1 MEIVHTAETDTA
13 IGLCRVASTEKGLAY
28 VELPHASGRGL
39 GGWLR
44 RCARGADLVE
54 AFARHLHNVAKKL
67 EEDQQTGSKRYVYIR
82 LGEDHFRHAFN
93 YCAIS
98 MHELSR
104 GFFSGVDLL

>member
-1 MEIVHTAETDTA
+1 MRDLDDVERRARKQIDDPQRLERMRIA
-13 IGLCRVASTEKGLAY
+13 IARIRKRVEEKLLEVMRIEPSFDVTSREG
-28 VELPHASGRGL
+28 VR
-39 GGWLR
+39 
-44 RCARGADLVE
+44 
-54 AFARHLHNVAKKL
+54 VAKKL

-104 GFFSGVDLL
+104 GFFSGLDLL